1 MFIFIEPSY
10 DDVFPMTQE
19 ERMDTLDTIILEHVK
34 ASELPTDWIKRIKA
48 KPGETLRVTIVKEVA
63 SVKRSKARK
72 PNRSFGMWADR
83 QDIGDAGDYVRQL
96 RQPRYGAGK

>member
-48 KPGETLRVTIVKEVA
+48 KPGETVRVTIVKEVA
-63 SVKRSKARK
+63 SVKRNKTRK

-83 QDIGDAGDYVRQL
+83 KSTRLNSSHERLSRMPSSA
-96 RQPRYGAGK
+96 

>member
-1 MFIFIEPSY
+1 
-10 DDVFPMTQE
+10 
-19 ERMDTLDTIILEHVK
+19 MDTLDTIILEHVK

-63 SVKRSKARK
+63 SAKQTKNKK

-83 QDIGDAGDYVRQL
+83 QDIGDAGEYVRRL
-96 RQPRYGAGK
+96 RQPRYGTGK

>member
-1 MFIFIEPSY
+1 
-10 DDVFPMTQE
+10 
-19 ERMDTLDTIILEHVK
+19 MDTPDTIILEHVK
-34 ASELPTDWIKRIKA
+34 ASESPTDWIKRIKA

-83 QDIGDAGDYVRQL
+83 QDIGEAGDYVRQL